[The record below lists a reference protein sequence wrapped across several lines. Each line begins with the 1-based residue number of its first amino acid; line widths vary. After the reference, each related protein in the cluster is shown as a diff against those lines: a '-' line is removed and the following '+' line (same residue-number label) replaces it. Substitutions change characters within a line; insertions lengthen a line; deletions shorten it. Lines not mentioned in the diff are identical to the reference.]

1 MTPRFDV
8 LGNRIT
14 AATRASAMK
23 GLLAGIGRGEGGYV
37 CFVNAH
43 LAVAGREDTHVRAAL
58 NGSLMSLPDGRPVYA
73 TGRLLGIEP
82 LEAVPGPDFMAAVL
96 ARREPP
102 ALRHYFL
109 GGRPEVL
116 ERLVE
121 VIGERYPGTVV
132 AGTYSPPFRPLTDA
146 EWGDA
151 LARIRT
157 ARPDVVWV
165 GLGAPKQE
173 LFMSTHAAAL
183 APAVLLGVGAA
194 FDFLAGTQPRA
205 PAWMRRA
212 GLEWCFRLASEP
224 RRLWRRYAYTNT
236 MFLAY
241 LARDALGGRL
251 RRKPAC

>member
-14 AATRASAMK
+14 VATRASAMED
-23 GLLAGIGRGEGGYV
+23 LLAGVRAGEGGYV

-43 LAVAGREDTHVRAAL
+43 LAVAGREDAEVRAAL
-58 NGSLMSLPDGRPVYA
+58 DGSLMSLPDGRPVYA
-73 TGRLLGIEP
+73 AGRLLGIEP

-102 ALRHYFL
+102 VLRHYFL

-116 ERLVE
+116 DRMVAA
-121 VIGERYPGTVV
+121 IGARYPGTIV
-132 AGTYSPPFRPLTDA
+132 AGTYSPPFRSLTAA
-146 EWGDA
+146 EWGDV
-151 LARIRT
+151 LTRIRA

-194 FDFLAGTQPRA
+194 FDFIAGAVPRA

-241 LARDALGGRL
+241 LVGDALGGRF
-251 RRKPAC
+251 RRQPPC